1 MSVFIRL
8 KGHKNINY
16 RPVRVGGDE
25 NILYDY
31 VVRIKDAEIR

>member
-8 KGHKNINY
+8 KGHKNTNY
-16 RPVRVGGDE
+16 QPVRVGRDE

>member
-1 MSVFIRL
+1 MPVIIGQ
-8 KGHKNINY
+8 KGHKNTNY

-31 VVRIKDAEIR
+31 VVRIKDAKIR